1 MSDPPASFENEGES
15 PVTLAQL
22 ILTNKLYSDLIEE
35 VTERLCAIRKICSSS
50 IPSVDKNN
58 PAYPMFVSI
67 VRILDEDID
76 TNFFNIGDK
85 DG

>member
-1 MSDPPASFENEGES
+1 M
-15 PVTLAQL
+15 AQ
-22 ILTNKLYSDLIEE
+22 IIITNKLYGELISE
-35 VTERLCAIRKICSSS
+35 VTERLCAIRKICSST
-50 IPSVDKNN
+50 IPVLDKDN

-76 TNFFNIGDK
+76 TNLFNIGDI